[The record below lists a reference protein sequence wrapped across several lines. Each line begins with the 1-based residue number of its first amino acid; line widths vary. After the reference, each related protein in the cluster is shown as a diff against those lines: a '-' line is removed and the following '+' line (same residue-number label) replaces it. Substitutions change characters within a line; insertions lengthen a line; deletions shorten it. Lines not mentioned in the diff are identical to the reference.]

1 MFIITGEFSRTM
13 SSHQRKVSHIAQSP
27 IDITD
32 SLLLCCWSM
41 ITLLGFLLYIAQ
53 LVHSTHYDQNKQTIF
68 HIKACQLNNRQWYA
82 KDTATISISN
92 KMQIIMPFVF
102 ASKSFMNKTMK
113 IRTEFIIMDSIVPL
127 LIINVIPMPHYH
139 PQLPRGSSIQHMCHV
154 S

>member
-1 MFIITGEFSRTM
+1 MSNLTGEFSRTM

-32 SLLLCCWSM
+32 SLLLRCWSM
-41 ITLLGFLLYIAQ
+41 ITLLGLPNM
-53 LVHSTHYDQNKQTIF
+53 STPFSIHVDQNKQTIF
-68 HIKACQLNNRQWYA
+68 HIKARQLNNRQWYA
-82 KDTATISISN
+82 KDTAAISISN